1 MSATKPMFTT
11 AGAVAFDPPLAVA
24 AGELEALEAPEELD
38 GLELDDPE
46 DFEELEQ
53 AASANA
59 ALAAMATRARVRDTR
74 TPWFS
79 GGTSMED
86 GPAVDTDGLTGQ
98 VGGARCAQPGDQL
111 ADVVGGAETPGWY
124 GGQV

>member
-1 MSATKPMFTT
+1 M
-11 AGAVAFDPPLAVA
+11 AGAVAFDPPLDVA
-24 AGELEALEAPEELD
+24 AEELEELEEPEELD
-38 GLELDDPE
+38 ALAELDD

-59 ALAAMATRARVRDTR
+59 ALAAMATSARVRDTR

-86 GPAVDTDGLTGQ
+86 GPAVDTDGLTGHI
-98 VGGARCAQPGDQL
+98 GGAGRAQPGDEL
-111 ADVVGGAETPGWY
+111 ADVVGGAETPGRY
-124 GGQV
+124 GGEV